1 MAQTIKIKR
10 SSSNATP
17 TSLDSGELAYSF
29 KSDSK
34 KLFIG
39 DASNNVLPIGGQAF
53 TEKLDLIGAPNGSAA
68 ADTRV
73 VASPANLGVIRIGSG
88 LSIASNGVVSANN
101 QVTTSAV
108 ASAGAL
114 MTTGGTM
121 TGDLQFGDDTDS
133 GQLRIK
139 MGASDDLQMYH
150 HITSGSF
157 LREVGTGDL
166 FIQSD
171 GAGIRMRIEDS
182 GSNLLQIHA
191 TATETK
197 LGYAGNTKLT
207 TKTGGVEISGSVVAT
222 GLDIN
227 GNADISGT
235 TILGDDVTFTGAS
248 GNIVFDKSDDSLEFA
263 DDVKASFGAS
273 GDLKI
278 FHDGTSSPNASMI
291 EESGAGNLI
300 IKGSNLE
307 VRSSTDELY
316 AQFVQDSVSK
326 LYCDNAQK
334 LSTKSDG
341 VLITGEL
348 QSTTLDVNGDADISG
363 DLILGG
369 DLKITGDINQ
379 QNISVTDLDVTDK
392 TITVGVG
399 QTAADS
405 SNSGITV
412 DGANAKIV
420 YEYDTSS
427 SSGKFEM
434 DQGTGSQAAILTAA
448 NWGTEYTGAVDG
460 GQF

>member
-1 MAQTIKIKR
+1 MAQTIQIKR
-10 SSSNATP
+10 SSSTATP
-17 TSLDSGELAYSF
+17 TSLSAGELAYSDS
-29 KSDSK
+29 SD

-39 DASNNVLPIGGQAF
+39 QPSNNTVVPIGGKHY
-53 TEKLDLIGAPNGSAA
+53 TDMLD
-68 ADTRV
+68 
-73 VASPANLGVIRIGSG
+73 NLGAGTGLTFSG
-88 LSIASNGVVSANN
+88 NIFSANVDGTN
-101 QVTTSAV
+101 SEAPQNSTTSTGRTYKV
-108 ASAGAL
+108 QVDSSDNLVVNVPWSGGSL
-114 MTTGGTM
+114 STTLGVGNTTGGSNIV
-121 TGDLQFGDDTDS
+121 FGDSSGTTDDR
-133 GQLRIK
+133 LVF
-139 MGASDDLQMYH
+139 GAGSDLQMYH
-150 HITSGSF
+150 HITAGSF

-207 TKTGGVEISGSVVAT
+207 TKTGGVEVTGSVVAT

-235 TILGDDVTFTGAS
+235 TTLGNDVTFTGAN

-278 FHDGTSSPNASMI
+278 FHDGTSNPNASMI
-291 EESGAGNLI
+291 EESGTGNLI

-316 AQFVQDSVSK
+316 AQFVQDGVSK

-348 QSTTLDVNGDADISG
+348 QSTTLDVNGNADISG
-363 DLILGG
+363 SLTVSG
-369 DLKITGDINQ
+369 DLNITGNV
-379 QNISVTDLDVTDK
+379 NSTSVTDLDVTDK

-399 QTAADS
+399 QS
-405 SNSGITV
+405 SAQAGASGLEVDRTDGTNPKFLYNGTQFEIDDGDGNLHGVIHEGNSATQ
-412 DGANAKIV
+412 
-420 YEYDTSS
+420 T
-427 SSGKFEM
+427 
-434 DQGTGSQAAILTAA
+434 
-448 NWGTEYTGAVDG
+448 YTIDG
-460 GQF
+460 GTF